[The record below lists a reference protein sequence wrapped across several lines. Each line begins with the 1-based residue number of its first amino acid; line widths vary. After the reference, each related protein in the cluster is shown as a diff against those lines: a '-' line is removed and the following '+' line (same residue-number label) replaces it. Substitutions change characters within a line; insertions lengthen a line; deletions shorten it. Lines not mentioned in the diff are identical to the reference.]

1 MTGETDLEKL
11 LASMSPCLL
20 PDEYVFCTVA
30 DGNYGDYSEYF
41 PLASFLESEGL
52 SLVLTKT
59 NADKA
64 KLNYDSVFKAITLS
78 VHSSLEAVGLTAVVS
93 GKLAE
98 NGISANFIAGYF
110 HDHLFVQA
118 EKADFA
124 LRTLKAF
131 DC

>member
-1 MTGETDLEKL
+1 MAGETDLEKL
-11 LASMSPCLL
+11 MASMSPCLL

-78 VHSSLEAVGLTAVVS
+78 VHSSLEAVGLTAV
-93 GKLAE
+93 
-98 NGISANFIAGYF
+98 
-110 HDHLFVQA
+110 
-118 EKADFA
+118 
-124 LRTLKAF
+124 
-131 DC
+131 